1 MITNIHAIFVV
12 HSLIQ
17 LNCNGCVCENCS
29 KFLSAS
35 AVNGKISFLK
45 AVRAAKLA
53 VICKAKCRD

>member
-1 MITNIHAIFVV
+1 MITNIRVIFVV

-29 KFLSAS
+29 KLSVS

-45 AVRAAKLA
+45 PVRVAKLRE
-53 VICKAKCRD
+53 ICKVKSKD